1 MYGSEELT
9 LSSASGNATMTT
21 PSKGF
26 SNDGIAAFFNQD
38 GTVSTSGAT
47 SSSSSSSSSGSGSNS
62 GLSGGAIAGIA
73 IGSVAGVAIIIII
86 LAFFLIKRRRKQAPS
101 NIETAPDVPN
111 VPEVSSDEKTKDIS
125 SILFRNP
132 RKVELP
138 AQREGSYASEM
149 PDSARYEMQPDS
161 TRYEMEAGNEPVE
174 LPAYRMSVK
183 RKSAK
188 LDDISGL

>member
-1 MYGSEELT
+1 
-9 LSSASGNATMTT
+9 MTT

-38 GTVSTSGAT
+38 GAISTSGAT
-47 SSSSSSSSSGSGSNS
+47 SSSSSSSSGSGSGSKS
-62 GLSGGAIAGIA
+62 GPSGGAIAGIA
-73 IGSVAGVAIIIII
+73 IGAVAGIAIIVII

-101 NIETAPDVPN
+101 NVETAPDVPN

-149 PDSARYEMQPDS
+149 PDSARYEMEPGS
-161 TRYEMEAGNEPVE
+161 TRYEMDAGSEPVE

-188 LDDISGL
+188 LDDISGLYS